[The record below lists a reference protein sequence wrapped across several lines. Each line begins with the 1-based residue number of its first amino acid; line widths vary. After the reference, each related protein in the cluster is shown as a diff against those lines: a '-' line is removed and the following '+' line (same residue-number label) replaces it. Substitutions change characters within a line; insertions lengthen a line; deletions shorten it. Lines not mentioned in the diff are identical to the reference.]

1 MPITKGQSGPL
12 DYSFDLESK
21 IQLAEA
27 HGEEIVRDLFTDT
40 QVRVWVWCVALSQLL
55 IHA

>member
-40 QVRVWVWCVALSQLL
+40 QVRVWVWCVALS
-55 IHA
+55 